1 MNLKKVSFL
10 FLMLSCFVIFKVI
23 SLTSSKSDN
32 VPEMVESM
40 DKVEENIQP
49 VLNEQANYE
58 TDDAPKNNVSSN
70 DSIARIIIPKI
81 SLDRPLFAKNSSYN
95 NVNRNITILK
105 ESTMPDIPN
114 GNFILAAHSGNSN
127 VAYFTNLKDL
137 LAGDIVFIQY
147 QNIQYEYAV
156 YKIVVAEK
164 DGTIEICRNSKDTY
178 LTLITCKLGTNKQY
192 VIICKQI
199 NKQKL

>member
-1 MNLKKVSFL
+1 
-10 FLMLSCFVIFKVI
+10 MLSCFIGFKVI
-23 SLTSSKSDN
+23 SLTSNKSDN
-32 VPEMVESM
+32 VPEIIESM
-40 DKVEENIQP
+40 DQVEENIQT
-49 VLNEQANYE
+49 VLNEPVNYE
-58 TDDAPKNNVSSN
+58 NDDAPKNNASSN
-70 DSIARIIIPKI
+70 DDIARIIIPKI
-81 SLDRPLFAKNSSYN
+81 NLDRPLFAKNSPYN

-147 QNIQYEYAV
+147 QNIQYEYIV
-156 YKIVVAEK
+156 YKIVAVEK
-164 DGTIEICRNSKDTY
+164 DGAIEICRNSKDTY

-199 NKQKL
+199 GKQKL